1 MICNI
6 SMQTE
11 QNSAKSSI
19 FVRVPDVIVKMFD
32 DKLILKKPTIKETSD
47 ALRIL
52 SRHNVIA
59 RFEGNLDDPNNCTIT
74 IYPTILKVVS
84 NEKLTSIYN
93 TLFKEFDDQEES
105 VEFTN

>member
-1 MICNI
+1 ML
-6 SMQTE
+6 
-11 QNSAKSSI
+11 
-19 FVRVPDVIVKMFD
+19 D
-32 DKLILKKPTIKETSD
+32 DKLLLKKPTVKDTWD

-59 RFEGNLDDPNNCTIT
+59 IFEGNLDDPNNCTIT
-74 IYPTILKVVS
+74 LYPTILKVVS

-93 TLFKEFDDQEES
+93 TLFKEFDDTEEA